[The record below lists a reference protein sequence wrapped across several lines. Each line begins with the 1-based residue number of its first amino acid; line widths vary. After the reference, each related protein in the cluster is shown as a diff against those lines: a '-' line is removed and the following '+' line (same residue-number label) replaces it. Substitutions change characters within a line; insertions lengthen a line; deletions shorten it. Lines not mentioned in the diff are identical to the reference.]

1 MSVKAPLKP
10 APATLR
16 RNLQP
21 NERNKLIGFGLL
33 FLAAILY
40 PLVVKPIVES
50 LSKTAYGDFTQAL
63 NSTLIFTLLA
73 VGLNIVVGYAGLLDL
88 GYAAFFAIGGYTM
101 GFLTGQQSPFWD
113 TLKDTPFSSFWV
125 ALPISFLMAAL
136 FGVLLGAPTLGLKG
150 DYLAIVTLGFGE
162 IVPITFNTLNK
173 LTKGDTGLAGL
184 QQPGFFGFQ
193 FTSSTVDAWYWLTLL
208 VVVLSIFLVRR
219 LIDSRIGRAWMAMRE
234 DEIAAS
240 AMGINLV
247 RTKLLAFALGASF
260 AGFAGAI
267 AANSQGSANP
277 SQFRYD
283 VSILVL
289 AMVIFGGIGNLWG
302 VIGGSFILSLTDR
315 VVIPFFTS
323 QVKTVAESIELTT
336 KLDANGVRVTEA
348 NPLKDILNNIS
359 TDSRLLIFGLILV
372 LMMVLR
378 PEGLFP
384 SGRRKMELHAGDEDD
399 NQPKV
404 FRSED
409 PLENAEESHN
419 INRNPSVTESSGSR
433 KDK

>member
-1 MSVKAPLKP
+1 MSVKAPLPTGQIIKP
-10 APATLR
+10 PRQRIAG
-16 RNLQP
+16 
-21 NERNKLIGFGLL
+21 ERNKLIAFAGLFIVAL
-33 FLAAILY
+33 IY
-40 PLVVKPIVES
+40 PFIAKPILGAFGPTVF
-50 LSKTAYGDFTQAL
+50 GDFSAAL
-63 NSTLIFTLLA
+63 NTTLIFTLLA
-73 VGLNIVVGYAGLLDL
+73 IGLNIVVGYAGLLDL

-101 GFLTGQQSPFWD
+101 GFLTGEQSP
-113 TLKDTPFSSFWV
+113 LIDTPFHTNFWV

-173 LTKGDTGLAGL
+173 ITKGDSGLAGL

-193 FTSSTVDAWYWLTLL
+193 FSSSTVEAWYWLTIL
-208 VVVLSIFLVRR
+208 VVAFSIFLVRR

-240 AMGINLV
+240 AMGIDLV
-247 RTKLLAFALGASF
+247 RTKLLAFGLGASF

-283 VSILVL
+283 VSVFVL

-302 VIGGSFILSLTDR
+302 VIGGSFILVLTDR
-315 VVIPFFTS
+315 VIIPFLTGF
-323 QVKTVAESIELTT
+323 VKQFADSIQLTT
-336 KLDANGVRVTEA
+336 SLDAKGVRVTEP
-348 NPLKDILNNIS
+348 NIFKDILTNVG
-359 TDSRLLIFGLILV
+359 TDSRLFIFGLILA
-372 LMMVLR
+372 LMMIIR

-384 SGRRKMELHAGDEDD
+384 NSRRRQEMHAGDEKDI
-399 NQPKV
+399 QPMV
-404 FRSED
+404 VRSED
-409 PLENAEESHN
+409 PLEKFEESHN
-419 INRNPSVTESSGSR
+419 LNRNPSITESGGF
-433 KDK
+433 KDKK